1 VKYFYIFLASRLNKG
16 IAEDGKKNLK
26 KNRDFILSCGIFFV
40 SLQQRFSGR
49 RESQRCPRCIHE
61 KHQIKNLKIL
71 RKMENHIMRDD
82 VTPNVMQHIQRLAST
97 LNNDP
102 MYISAVDFDVLRA
115 FTNGFKPNLV
125 VLLLVSI
132 TKDDVREYLRDN
144 IFDALRMDNELMT
157 EEMRESEIRLE
168 NRLKEMWRQVTVRL
182 RYEKQSKARRNDALA
197 RMLGISPNPSPV
209 RMGENIAPNA
219 SPVERGMEKM
229 PSLKIII
236 NNNQSGDDKRRI
248 EMTGDKQS
256 YNEN

>member
-1 VKYFYIFLASRLNKG
+1 
-16 IAEDGKKNLK
+16 
-26 KNRDFILSCGIFFV
+26 
-40 SLQQRFSGR
+40 
-49 RESQRCPRCIHE
+49 
-61 KHQIKNLKIL
+61 
-71 RKMENHIMRDD
+71 MENPIMRDD

-168 NRLKEMWRQVTVRL
+168 NRLNEMWRQVTVRL

-197 RMLGISPNPSPV
+197 RMLGVSPNPSPV
-209 RMGENIAPNA
+209 RMGENIAPDT
-219 SPVERGMEKM
+219 SPVEREMEKM